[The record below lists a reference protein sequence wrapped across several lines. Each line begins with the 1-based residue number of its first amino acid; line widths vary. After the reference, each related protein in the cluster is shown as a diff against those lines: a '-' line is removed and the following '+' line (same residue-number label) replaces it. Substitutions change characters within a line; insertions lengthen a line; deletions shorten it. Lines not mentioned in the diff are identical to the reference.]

1 MYMKKIL
8 IKIIGLVLLLV
19 VLGFGAY
26 YFLINGSQNTILE
39 NTKTSDNQSIVEY
52 KEDGNSISLVINR
65 ESKQTLSLSPDAL
78 LSLSVTPKAEK
89 FITNLDVDFD
99 GQNDVGVFQDTGYA
113 GVNNYYD
120 FYIYN
125 SETQKLEK
133 TEELSR
139 ISNPTVN
146 IEKKEI
152 TSAHKSGPY
161 WDMQVYQYVDG
172 NFLKKAKGEVAVANG
187 AYEYS
192 QNNKWLIV
200 RDSYL
205 FEGERS
211 SGNLIIFDKVTKK
224 IKAQIPKILGFAII
238 SNEGIEEG
246 ANSYINQNGDKI
258 LISEF
263 YDLEPSQ
270 LYDGSGDYNP
280 VPNQDKLNKLE
291 TQLGFDLEGQIHAF
305 GGKPVLGVGLIY
317 VLDLNTMEKTF
328 VRLGGYDGFKNTNK
342 GVLLMNDK
350 NLENPALPVNRW
362 FNPFNNVNSFSYSHV
377 NNFVELDYSPKIL
390 SENLQ
395 DSFERWEIKEV
406 DGFKYK
412 LFY

>member
-1 MYMKKIL
+1 MKNIL

-52 KEDGNSISLVINR
+52 KEDGNSISLVING
-65 ESKQTLSLSPDAL
+65 ESKQTLSLSSDAL
-78 LSLSVTPKAEK
+78 LSLSVAPKAEK
-89 FITNLDVDFD
+89 FITDLDVNFD
-99 GQNDVGVFQDTGYA
+99 NQNDVGVFQDTAYA
-113 GVNNYYD
+113 GVSNYYD

-133 TEELSR
+133 IEELSR
-139 ISNPTVN
+139 ISNPTIN
-146 IEKKEI
+146 IEKREI
-152 TSAHKSGPY
+152 TSAYKTGPY
-161 WDMQVYQYVDG
+161 WDMQVYQYKNN
-172 NFLKKAKGEVAVANG
+172 NFVKKPKEEIFVANG

-192 QNNKWLIV
+192 QNNKWLMV

-205 FEGERS
+205 FEGERA
-211 SGNLIIFDKVTKK
+211 SGGLVVFDKVSKK
-224 IKAQIPKILGFAII
+224 VKAQIPNILSFALI
-238 SNEGIEEG
+238 SDEGIEES
-246 ANSYINQNGDKI
+246 ANSYVNQNGDKV

-270 LYDGSGDYNP
+270 LYDSNGDYNP
-280 VPNQDKLNKLE
+280 IPNQNKLNELE
-291 TQLGFDLEGQIHAF
+291 EQLGFDLKGQIHAF
-305 GGKPVLGVGLIY
+305 GGKPVLGVGLVY

-328 VRLGGYDGFKNTNK
+328 VKLGGYNGFKNTNK
-342 GVLLMNDK
+342 GIVLMNDI
-350 NLENPALPVNRW
+350 NLETPTISVNRW
-362 FNPFNNVNSFSYSHV
+362 FNPFNNINSFSNSHID
-377 NNFVELDYSPKIL
+377 NFVELDYSPKIL
-390 SENLQ
+390 SEELK